1 MTEKR
6 RTPKVLL
13 FLLNPEGNPT
23 PVDRPFE
30 DPATPEKNF
39 GMMPDIEGHSE
50 DFHYN
55 FFG

>member
-30 DPATPEKNF
+30 DPATPKELRHDAGYRRAF
-39 GMMPDIEGHSE
+39 WRFSL
-50 DFHYN
+50 
-55 FFG
+55 